1 MNITR
6 SAFRLIAT
14 LFIVASLGTALGI
27 AEGTSVANAQDA
39 SESHLAAAKRAIV
52 ATRSSN
58 RLDAILPQM
67 AEQAKADLIRNSP
80 DKEAEITT
88 LVDEAA
94 ISLAGRRGD
103 LESEVMQ
110 IFARVFTEEELTA
123 IADFYETE
131 TGKKFLSQSP
141 IILREID
148 RASRVWS
155 SGVQRDLAAA
165 VREKMAAAGLQ

>member
-1 MNITR
+1 METGMNITR
-6 SAFRLIAT
+6 SAASLIVT
-14 LFIVASLGTALGI
+14 LFVWASLGVSG
-27 AEGTSVANAQDA
+27 VYAQEA
-39 SESHLAAAKRAIV
+39 SESHLAASKRALV
-52 ATRSSN
+52 ATRSTN

-67 AEQAKADLIRNSP
+67 AQQAKAELIRNRP
-80 DKEAEITT
+80 DKEAEITL

-103 LESEVMQ
+103 LEGEIVQ

-131 TGKKFLSQSP
+131 AGKKFLSETP
-141 IILREID
+141 VIIREID

-155 SGVQRDLAAA
+155 NGVQRDLAEA
-165 VREKMAAAGLQ
+165 VREKMTAAGLQ